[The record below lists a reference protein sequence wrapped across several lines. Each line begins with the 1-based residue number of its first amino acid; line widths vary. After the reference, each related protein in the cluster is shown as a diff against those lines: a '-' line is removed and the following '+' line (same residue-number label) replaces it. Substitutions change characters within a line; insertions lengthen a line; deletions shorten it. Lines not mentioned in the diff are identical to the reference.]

1 VHPGLFILFARFYH
15 FNNENRKKMT
25 PVTAGIVG
33 ILLLLVL
40 FLMRMPVAFAM
51 TFIGLVGF
59 AYIGGSS
66 PALGLLAQDVFETF
80 SSYPLSVI
88 PMFILM
94 GSFGFASGISRRLYN
109 ATYTWVGQLRGG
121 LTIATVLACSGFA
134 AISGSTAATA
144 ATMGKIALPEM
155 EKYGY
160 DRMLATG
167 TVAAAGTLG
176 ILIPPSTI
184 LIVYGILT
192 EESIGKL
199 FIAGVLPGL
208 IMSLLFILV
217 VTILCH
223 RNPKLAPPGAPTSWK
238 AKAKAFGGMIEA
250 LILFVLT
257 IGGLFLGWFSPT
269 QAGAI
274 GSGGALLI
282 GLIRRQLSWKAFFES
297 GKDGLRT
304 SCMVLMIITGATI
317 FGHFMAV
324 TTIPFVLADWVSNLP
339 IPKTAIMAVIIFI
352 YFIGGFFMDSM
363 ALVVVTIPIF
373 FPVVMD
379 LGFDPIWFGVIIV
392 LVAEMGVITPP
403 VGVNVFV
410 IKGIA
415 PDIPLEVI
423 FKGILPFLAA
433 LVLFT
438 IALIFFPQIATYL
451 PSLVTY

>member
-1 VHPGLFILFARFYH
+1 L
-15 FNNENRKKMT
+15 T
-25 PVTAGIVG
+25 GIVG
-33 ILLLLVL
+33 IALLLLL
-40 FLMRMPVAFAM
+40 FLLRMPVAFSM
-51 TFIGLVGF
+51 TLVGVAGF
-59 AYIGGSS
+59 MYLTGLE
-66 PALGLLAQDVFETF
+66 PALGLLTQDIFDTF

-94 GSFGFASGISRRLYN
+94 GSFAFASGISRRLYDT
-109 ATYTWVGQLRGG
+109 AYTWVGHLRGG

-134 AISGSTAATA
+134 AICGSTAATA

-155 EKYGY
+155 QKYKY
-160 DRMLATG
+160 SNMLATG
-167 TVAAAGTLG
+167 TIAAAGTLG

-199 FIAGVLPGL
+199 FVAGLLPGVIL
-208 IMSLLFILV
+208 SLLFVATVAVIC
-217 VTILCH
+217 I
-223 RNPKLAPPGAPTSWK
+223 RNPNLGPAGAPTTWRNKVK
-238 AKAKAFGGMIEA
+238 AIKGIIEA
-250 LILFVLT
+250 FILFVIT

-274 GSGGALLI
+274 GAGGALLI
-282 GLIRRQLSWKAFFES
+282 GLIRRQLSWQIFFQS

-304 SCMVLMIITGATI
+304 SCMVLFIITGATV

-324 TTIPFVLADWVSNLP
+324 TMIPFILADWVGSLP
-339 IPKTAIMAVIIFI
+339 IPAFAVMGVIIFI
-352 YFIGGFFMDSM
+352 YFVGGFFMDSM

-373 FPVVMD
+373 FPMVLR

-392 LVAEMGVITPP
+392 LVSEMGVITPP

-415 PDIPLEVI
+415 PEIPLEVI
-423 FKGILPFLAA
+423 FKGILPFLVA

-438 IALIFFPQIATYL
+438 IILMIFPQIATFL
-451 PSLVTY
+451 PSLITY